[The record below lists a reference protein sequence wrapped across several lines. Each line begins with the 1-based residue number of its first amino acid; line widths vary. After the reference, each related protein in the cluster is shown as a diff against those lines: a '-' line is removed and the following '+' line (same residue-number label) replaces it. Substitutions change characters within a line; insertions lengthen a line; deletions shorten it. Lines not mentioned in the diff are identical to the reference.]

1 MENGRTF
8 NRLDAIMEHAGK
20 LTVENQELI
29 LAVIRGM
36 LFTRRLL
43 TKPKEKE
50 QTVKENTNH
59 FSL

>member
-8 NRLDAIMEHAGK
+8 NRLDAIMEYGSK

-29 LAVIRGM
+29 LAVIQGM

-43 TKPKEKE
+43 TETKEKG
-50 QTVKENTNH
+50 QIIKDNTNH
-59 FSL
+59 F